1 MALVKYTRFELMVNR
16 YAVIKNETF
25 ALPGTLGL
33 RHLFEV
39 IQHSALEVIDL
50 FKALLE

>member
-1 MALVKYTRFELMVNR
+1 MALIKFTRFKLMVHR
-16 YAVIKNETF
+16 DAVIKNETF
-25 ALPGTLGL
+25 AFPCTLGV